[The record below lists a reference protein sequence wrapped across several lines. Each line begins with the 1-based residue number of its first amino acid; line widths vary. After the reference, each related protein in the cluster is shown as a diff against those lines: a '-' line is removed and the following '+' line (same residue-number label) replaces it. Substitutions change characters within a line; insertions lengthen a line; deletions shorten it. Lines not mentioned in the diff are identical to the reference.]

1 MLQQLLQMGQQGL
14 TPHQMLASLKEMF
27 GKPMFIGEVVAEYN
41 CLRAGMLLFFSFYI
55 SLFLGNLELFRG
67 LVLDGKANDAIGPKP
82 NQWTPAMVVRL
93 KELLARG
100 MEVNDITT
108 ELFHE
113 FAKPESGH
121 WQETYRKIQEM
132 RLEGEIE

>member
-1 MLQQLLQMGQQGL
+1 MDSNPREAWLSSMTGRTKWTRPMLQHLLHMGQRGA
-14 TPHQMLASLKEMF
+14 TPQQMLASLKDRF

-41 CLRAGMLLFFSFYI
+41 CLRS
-55 SLFLGNLELFRG
+55 
-67 LVLDGKANDAIGPKP
+67 GPKP
-82 NQWTPAMVVRL
+82 NQWTPAMVVRV
-93 KELLARG
+93 KEYLARG

-113 FAKPESGH
+113 FAKPESGY

-132 RLEGEIE
+132 KLEGEIE